1 MTHVNNPRCT
11 DYALFC
17 FDLLIHF
24 SFLSFPC
31 SLFLGGGGTF
41 MHLVILGV
49 VCIVS
54 LQKHSCPSF
63 CMHINRA
70 FVNRLHTAVL
80 SARWDGCS
88 VLMCIGGEK
97 LEVFIQF
104 KN

>member
-1 MTHVNNPRCT
+1 MLIILGVQIMPSSASIYLFIFLFSLSHVR
-11 DYALFC
+11 YFWE
-17 FDLLIHF
+17 
-24 SFLSFPC
+24 
-31 SLFLGGGGTF
+31 GGGTF